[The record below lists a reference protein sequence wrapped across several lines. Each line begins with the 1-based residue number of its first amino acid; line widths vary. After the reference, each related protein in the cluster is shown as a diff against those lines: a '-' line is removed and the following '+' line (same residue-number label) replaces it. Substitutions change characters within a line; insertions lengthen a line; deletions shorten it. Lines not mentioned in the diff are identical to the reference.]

1 MADPRTLLLLAGQP
15 PNGEPNPW
23 PQLILMGLI
32 FGIFYFILIL
42 PMRQKQKKVEEMV
55 KGLKAGDKVIVSP
68 GIFGTIV
75 GVEDDAF
82 QVRIDEKTRIK
93 VLKSA
98 VAGLQGPKPRKR
110 RSRCPPPSRTPT
122 PSGSS

>member
-1 MADPRTLLLLAGQP
+1 MADPRIVLALAGQP
-15 PNGEPNPW
+15 PTGESSPW

-32 FGIFYFILIL
+32 FAIFYFILIL
-42 PMRQKQKKVEEMV
+42 PMRQKQRKLEELI
-55 KGLKAGDKVIVSP
+55 KGLKTGDKVIVSP
-68 GIFGTIV
+68 GIFATIV

-98 VAGLQGPKPRKR
+98 VAGLQGPEPQKTEK
-110 RSRCPPPSRTPT
+110 
-122 PSGSS
+122 